1 MATKEF
7 DKQFEKAE
15 PFERPP
21 PLPLR
26 RDTAPPNPYPIKA
39 LGKVG
44 SGAAE
49 AIMDKVKC
57 PDAIAGQSVLAAM
70 ALAVQAHVDVTHP
83 ATKDKN
89 PSSLFII
96 TVAAS
101 GERKSAADRIALG
114 PIRLREAML
123 HDQYDRDQ
131 RFYHD
136 AREVHQRARE
146 DILRKHKGKPAEAA
160 KEIEALGTA
169 PRPPLLPMLTAPD
182 PTLEGL
188 QKLMISSEPSM
199 GLFTDEGGSF
209 LGGYGMSDDAR
220 LRTSAGLSSFWDGT
234 PVRRVRSGDGA
245 TILKGRRLSVHIM
258 VQPGIAGAL
267 LSDPTLQSQGLPSR
281 FLVAAPASLAG
292 TRQQSPLKSTTE
304 PALKQYQD
312 VMLKLLLKKPR
323 LVGSGAELDPRPLQL
338 SAAARKLWIAFADEC
353 ERDLGPGGRLDSV
366 RAFGG
371 KLAEHALRI
380 AAVLQVFDRP
390 DASEISAEVFGRAVA
405 LARFYASEALRLFE
419 QGGISADIQRAE
431 RLLKWL
437 HEKWAKPRVGLAHI
451 YQLGP
456 NAIRDSALARQ
467 LMTILEHHHWVV
479 RIEGGAKIDGKQH
492 REAWEIVLS

>member
-1 MATKEF
+1 MGTNDF

-26 RDTAPPNPYPIKA
+26 RDTAPPKSYPLKA

-44 SGAAE
+44 AGAAE
-49 AIMDKVKC
+49 AIMDKVQC

-83 ATKDKN
+83 ATTDCN
-89 PSSLFII
+89 PSSFFII

-101 GERKSAADRIALG
+101 GERKSAADKIAVG
-114 PIRLREAML
+114 PIRLREATL
-123 HDQYDRDQ
+123 HEQYDRDQ
-131 RFYHD
+131 RVYHD
-136 AREVHQRARE
+136 ARDVHQRGRE
-146 DILRKHKGKPAEAA
+146 EILRKHKGNPAEAA
-160 KEIEALGTA
+160 KQLEALG
-169 PRPPLLPMLTAPD
+169 PPPWPPLLPMLTAPD

-188 QKLMISSEPSM
+188 QKLMVTSEPSM

-209 LGGYGMSDDAR
+209 LGGYGMSDEAR

-234 PVRRVRSGDGA
+234 PVRRVRGGDGA

-292 TRQQSPLKSTTE
+292 TRHQRPLKPTTE
-304 PALKQYQD
+304 PALKKYQD
-312 VMLKLLLKKPR
+312 IMLKLLRKKPR
-323 LVGSGAELDPRPLQL
+323 RVGSGAELDPLPLQL
-338 SAAARKLWIAFADEC
+338 SAAALQLWIAFADEC
-353 ERDLGPGGRLDSV
+353 ERDLGPGGRLEAV
-366 RAFGG
+366 RAFAG

-380 AAVLQVFDRP
+380 AAVLQVFDKP
-390 DASEISAEVFGRAVA
+390 EATEISAEVFTRAMT
-405 LARFYASEALRLFE
+405 LARFYAGEALRLFE
-419 QGGISADIQRAE
+419 QGELSADIQRAE

-456 NAIRDSALARQ
+456 NAIRDTALARQ
-467 LMTILEHHHWVV
+467 LMVVLENHHWVV
-479 RIEGGAKIDGKQH
+479 RIEGGAKIDGKHH
-492 REAWEIVLS
+492 REAWEIIMA